1 MFSLTQLIFMISWG
15 RASDRI
21 GRKPVLV
28 ISLFGMSAATAMFG
42 FSKTVWQMVFFRC
55 LAGVFS
61 GSIV

>member
-1 MFSLTQLIFMISWG
+1 MISWG
-15 RASDRI
+15 KASDRI

-28 ISLFGMSAATAMFG
+28 FSLFGISIATTLFG

-61 GSIV
+61 GTVV